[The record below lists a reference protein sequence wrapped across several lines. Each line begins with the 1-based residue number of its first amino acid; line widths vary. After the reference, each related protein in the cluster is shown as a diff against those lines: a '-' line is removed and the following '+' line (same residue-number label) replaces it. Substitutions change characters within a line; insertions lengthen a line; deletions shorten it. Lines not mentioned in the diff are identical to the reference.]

1 MVAALKVAG
10 HGTIIWRLLVLV
22 VIVSRLS
29 RFWQVFFS
37 SDAIRPCHWR
47 VNNSAIRVV
56 RPCHWRINNSAFQQW
71 QGRGASE
78 LKKTCPI
85 LKSQNLQN
93 TKSLRLLLFCVV
105 VLCCLL
111 DCYIVFLLFLLFVYC
126 LYIYTHI
133 YTYTCI
139 YIHMYYIYIYT
150 CTHIY
155 IYIYVYTYT
164 HIYWAV
170 DRASLFVFIF
180 LYFSLIFFNFL

>member
-126 LYIYTHI
+126 FYIYTHI

-139 YIHMYYIYIYT
+139 YIHILMGRSIGKIICSRNRSWMHPGT
-150 CTHIY
+150 LHLLLPFSSI
-155 IYIYVYTYT
+155 
-164 HIYWAV
+164 V
-170 DRASLFVFIF
+170 DSI
-180 LYFSLIFFNFL
+180 